1 MTDDPYMVK
10 LAKDICGVKQPTPYE
25 QGYNAAMID
34 ISRRIAKYLDVQ
46 HIEKHKIEKAS
57 GPLPQTRHLLDIAVI
72 DGKLRMLEKLTTDV
86 ADLWLKKREGK

>member
-1 MTDDPYMVK
+1 MDEVVRDAPWV
-10 LAKDICGVKQPTPYE
+10 
-25 QGYNAAMID
+25 ID
-34 ISRRIAKYLDVQ
+34 EAF
-46 HIEKHKIEKAS
+46 IEKHKIEKAS